1 MSKVDG
7 GSLQDRLGAVK
18 DAMAV
23 GRVFGESYRVDDVT
37 IIPVAV
43 VRGGGGGGSGMSG
56 EDQSGDEPASSG
68 GGFGFGV
75 NVRPVGI
82 VVIKGGQVTWQPT
95 IDVMRVIVGGQL
107 LALAGILTVRRLLR
121 R

>member
-1 MSKVDG
+1 MSKVDA
-7 GSLQDRLGAVK
+7 GSLLDRLGAFRE
-18 DAMAV
+18 AMTV

-43 VRGGGGGGSGMSG
+43 VRGGGGGGTGSNV
-56 EDQSGDEPASSG
+56 EVQPGDEPSRFG

-82 VVIKGGQVTWQPT
+82 VVVKDGQVTWQPT

-107 LALAGILTVRRLLR
+107 LALAAILTVRRLLR